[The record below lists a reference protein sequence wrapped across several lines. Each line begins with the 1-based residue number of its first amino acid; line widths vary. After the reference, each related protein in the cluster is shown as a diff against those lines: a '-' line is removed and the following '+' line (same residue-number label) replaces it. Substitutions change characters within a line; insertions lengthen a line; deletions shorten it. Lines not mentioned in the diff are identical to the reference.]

1 MQVVVVLSFIVTR
14 MLLEQESIALTG
26 PRWLIAPAICIYLAV
41 AAGLA
46 RLRTVLSLRALAGQ
60 QSLPPKLVRRHNI
73 LAILGQVWLVV
84 GLAGVSI
91 AGLGQWARHETPL
104 AKIPLLVQLT
114 VWAPFV
120 AAVLVTWIL
129 DHPFHLATH
138 RLLADR
144 DAAAGRHARAPW
156 SRGEYVAY
164 NTRHHLLLI
173 AVPVCLII
181 LAIDVLD
188 LYVLPLAPAD
198 HADWVMGVGTVLAAG
213 TVFLIAPVLI
223 VRIWRTGHMPDGP
236 LRRRLEEICRTMRIK
251 YRDIL
256 IWKSGGLIA
265 NAGVMGL
272 AAPVRY
278 ILLSDALL
286 AWGDERQVEA
296 VFAHEAGHV
305 ASRHI
310 PYTMLFAVS
319 SVTVCMSVAELLGWL
334 LGANIWGTEVLGMAL
349 LALAWAFV
357 FGWLSRRFERQSD
370 VIGAWAISQRHSEGD
385 GDDRPAADPDSVT
398 CEGAAVFASA
408 LQHIAEL
415 NGIPPRQRNWR
426 HGSIADRVSYI
437 LWLGAGPGTRRHID
451 RLVRRIKLA
460 LWVAL
465 LVGAGAIWMLG

>member
-14 MLLEQESIALTG
+14 MLLEQESIALAA
-26 PRWLIAPAICIYLAV
+26 PRWVIAPAICVYLAV

-46 RLRTVLSLRALAGQ
+46 RLRTVLSLRALAQQ
-60 QSLPPKLVRRHNI
+60 QSLSPKLVRRHNI
-73 LAILGQVWLVV
+73 LAILGQIWLVV

-91 AGLGQWARHETPL
+91 AGLGQWARHETPF
-104 AKIPLLVQLT
+104 ARIPLLVQLT

-120 AAVLVTWIL
+120 AAVLLTWIL

-144 DAAAGRHARAPW
+144 DAAAGREPRAPW

-173 AVPVCLII
+173 AVPVCLI
-181 LAIDVLD
+181 LLVIDVLER
-188 LYVLPLAPAD
+188 YVLPLAPD
-198 HADWVMGVGTVLAAG
+198 HADWVMGGGTVLAAG

-236 LRRRLEEICRTMRIK
+236 LRRRLEEICRNMRIK

-286 AWGDERQVEA
+286 AWGDARQVEA
-296 VFAHEAGHV
+296 VFAHEAGH
-305 ASRHI
+305 AACRHI

-319 SVTVCMSVAELLGWL
+319 SVIICMSVAQLLGWL
-334 LGANIWGTEVLGMAL
+334 LGANMWGTQLLGTGL
-349 LALAWAFV
+349 LAVAWAFA

-370 VIGAWAISQRHSEGD
+370 VIGAWAVSQLHPD
-385 GDDRPAADPDSVT
+385 GDDLPAGGSDRVT
-398 CEGAAVFASA
+398 PEGAAVFASA

-437 LWLGAGPGTRRHID
+437 LWLGAGPGTRRHVD

-460 LWVAL
+460 LWLAL
-465 LVGAGAIWMLG
+465 LVGAALIGLWE